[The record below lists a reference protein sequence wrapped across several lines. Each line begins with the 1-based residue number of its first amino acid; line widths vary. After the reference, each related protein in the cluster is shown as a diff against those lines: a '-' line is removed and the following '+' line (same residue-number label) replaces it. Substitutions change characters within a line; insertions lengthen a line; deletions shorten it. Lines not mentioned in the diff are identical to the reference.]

1 MEVIKNRNQKNTKNK
16 LTNLNTKKQVQSM
29 SKDQVVKI

>member
-16 LTNLNTKKQVQSM
+16 LINLNTKKQVQSM
-29 SKDQVVKI
+29 SKDQLVKI